1 MRPLIRLLLIRTR
14 LIRHSR
20 YTGALI
26 VFVASCVLLRSW
38 VVAVLAA
45 FALTLAFLRRIKY
58 EEALLVKTLA
68 GYDAYVSRTGSLFP
82 RIL

>member
-1 MRPLIRLLLIRTR
+1 MQSYIWDIT
-14 LIRHSR
+14 
-20 YTGALI
+20 
-26 VFVASCVLLRSW
+26 
-38 VVAVLAA
+38 LAA